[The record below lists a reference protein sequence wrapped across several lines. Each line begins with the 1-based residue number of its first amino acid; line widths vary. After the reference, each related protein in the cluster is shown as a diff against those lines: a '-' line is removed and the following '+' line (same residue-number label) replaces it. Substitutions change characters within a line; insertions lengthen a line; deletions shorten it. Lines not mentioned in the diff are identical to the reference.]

1 MRNNRTLMNSG
12 SFSNLSIKNM
22 SRYNMVS
29 HMPDSDNISQCSR
42 VTNEIEEIS
51 ILRKE
56 IKRWKSELQ
65 NSKKYQVLSDTQ

>member
-1 MRNNRTLMNSG
+1 MRNNRTLMNSS

-22 SRYNMVS
+22 SRYNMLS
-29 HMPDSDNISQCSR
+29 PMPDSDNMSQCSR